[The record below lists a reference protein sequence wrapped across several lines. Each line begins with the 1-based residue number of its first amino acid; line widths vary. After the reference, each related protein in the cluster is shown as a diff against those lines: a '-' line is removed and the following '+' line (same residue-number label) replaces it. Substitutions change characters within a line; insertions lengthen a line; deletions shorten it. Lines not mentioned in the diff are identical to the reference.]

1 MTDEEREELEARFNS
16 KPLTDRQKELEAT
29 VKFTSVSPTVKVKE
43 MKSAEYGGL
52 KFIKVKEMKPAE
64 KKAKTVVVGRE
75 FLDLKEIAE
84 DAGRYG
90 FAPSVVH
97 CIGDKEEAEIYELLD
112 YWYGLD
118 KRKPKQSFA
127 DNVIEYI
134 RKERRSGYTL
144 PWITPIKIKWIHWW
158 AYSTIVRR
166 ALKSTTLRTIFGN
179 DVGKLKR
186 YVEYCEVAKNPT
198 QMAKAAVNVEVPEE
212 WRYNE
217 LHDALEGIG
226 LSVGTRNNWKTAIRE
241 AAINK

>member
-1 MTDEEREELEARFNS
+1 MTDEERDEIISESR
-16 KPLTDRQKELEAT
+16 PLTQREKELEAS
-29 VKFTSVSPTVKVKE
+29 VKFTLVSPTVEVKE
-43 MKSAEYGGL
+43 MN
-52 KFIKVKEMKPAE
+52 PAE
-64 KKAKTVVVGRE
+64 NGGFKEETVVVGRE
-75 FLDLKEIAE
+75 FPDLKEIAE
-84 DAGRYG
+84 NAGRYG
-90 FAPSVVH
+90 FAPSVVRS
-97 CIGDKEEAEIYELLD
+97 IGDKEEAEIYELLD

-166 ALKSTTLRTIFGN
+166 ALKSPTLRTIFGN

-186 YVEYCEVAKNPT
+186 YVEYCEVAKNPS
-198 QMAKAAVNVEVPEE
+198 QMARAAVNIYDIPEE
-212 WRYNE
+212 WRFKP

-226 LSVGTRNNWKTAIRE
+226 LPVGNYNNWRQAIKP
-241 AAINK
+241 NK

>member
-1 MTDEEREELEARFNS
+1 MTDEERDEIIIDSDR
-16 KPLTDRQKELEAT
+16 PLTQKEKELEAT
-29 VKFTSVSPTVKVKE
+29 VKFTPVGHSE
-43 MKSAEYGGL
+43 LLLSAEQS
-52 KFIKVKEMKPAE
+52 
-64 KKAKTVVVGRE
+64 
-75 FLDLKEIAE
+75 
-84 DAGRYG
+84 GRYG
-90 FAPSVVH
+90 FAPSVVRS
-97 CIGDKEEAEIYELLD
+97 IGDKEEAEIYKLLD

-134 RKERRSGYTL
+134 EKERRAGYTL

-166 ALKSTTLRTIFGN
+166 ALKSPTLRTIFGN

-186 YVEYCEVAKNPT
+186 YVEYCEVAKNPSK
-198 QMAKAAVNVEVPEE
+198 MARAAVNIYDIPEE

-226 LSVGTRNNWKTAIRE
+226 LSVGTRNNWKTAIRN
-241 AAINK
+241 AAKQG